1 MCQNDI
7 EWLHDVHFWDAMRSP
22 FREKY
27 NFDSMFIADLVMWRQ
42 WCHPNVDRI
51 RKQHYYV
58 NLFHISSKF
67 ELFIAVDMFM
77 CRALICVEEI
87 RVHYHVNDRSRF

>member
-1 MCQNDI
+1 
-7 EWLHDVHFWDAMRSP
+7 MRSP

-27 NFDSMFIADLVMWRQ
+27 NFDSMLMVITSIALENNTIMLIYFISVLNSNFSLV
-42 WCHPNVDRI
+42 
-51 RKQHYYV
+51 
-58 NLFHISSKF
+58 
-67 ELFIAVDMFM
+67 FM